1 MSSHF
6 LGGRNLIRKNKRKE
20 RKKIKR
26 MKGGKGIKEKETD
39 NLLTSKHS

>member
-6 LGGRNLIRKNKRKE
+6 LGWKESNKEKTRKE

-26 MKGGKGIKEKETD
+26 MKGGKGIKRKK
-39 NLLTSKHS
+39 LTTF